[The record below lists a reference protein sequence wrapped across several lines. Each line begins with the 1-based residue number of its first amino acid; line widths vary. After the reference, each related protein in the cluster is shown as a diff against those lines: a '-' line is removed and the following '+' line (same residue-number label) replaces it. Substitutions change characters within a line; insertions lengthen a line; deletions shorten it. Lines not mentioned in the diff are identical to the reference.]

1 MTEILIASAAASN
14 YEGMD
19 ALVGEDGRV
28 YLGRSENYCPGDGEA
43 PAFYDNSDNSLQ
55 LISDNIKMFH
65 FLYGEGWPVSQRQMR
80 RERCFT
86 KADYIEFASLR
97 DGVLSHYRPI
107 REVTFAG
114 RPFVP
119 PKAYC
124 RMHRARPPAGG
135 TSPVIFPGR
144 LCPCSNPPRRP
155 PCPTCPRN
163 RNPSSPSW
171 RAPTSIFPLAPA

>member
-119 PKAYC
+119 PKAASWRLCYTG
-124 RMHRARPPAGG
+124 RAR
-135 TSPVIFPGR
+135 
-144 LCPCSNPPRRP
+144 RP
-155 PCPTCPRN
+155 DGSASVTP
-163 RNPSSPSW
+163 
-171 RAPTSIFPLAPA
+171 RAPPQAVGGAASPEMRLELRRISTFYTK

>member
-86 KADYIEFASLR
+86 KAE
-97 DGVLSHYRPI
+97 YRVCQP
-107 REVTFAG
+107 AG
-114 RPFVP
+114 RGAVP
-119 PKAYC
+119 LPS
-124 RMHRARPPAGG
+124 H
-135 TSPVIFPGR
+135 PGSDLR
-144 LCPCSNPPRRP
+144 REALCPAQGILPYAPGAARRRP
-155 PCPTCPRN
+155 LKFVSN
-163 RNPSSPSW
+163 
-171 RAPTSIFPLAPA
+171 

>member
-28 YLGRSENYCPGDGEA
+28 YLGRSENYCPGDGDA

-124 RMHRARPPAGG
+124 RMHRARPAA
-135 TSPVIFPGR
+135 VR
-144 LCPCSNPPRRP
+144 
-155 PCPTCPRN
+155 
-163 RNPSSPSW
+163 
-171 RAPTSIFPLAPA
+171 